1 MSIEA
6 FHFWSPTCTPC
17 IAIKPAID
25 DLKEE
30 FEDVKWTSVNTHIDP
45 QGLGRKMGVQV
56 VPTIVVFKNGAEI
69 GRHSGTN
76 MIVYYSLIRKAK
88 SNL

>member
-17 IAIKPAID
+17 ITIKPAVE

-30 FEDVKWTSVNTHIDP
+30 FEDVKWTSVNTHID
-45 QGLGRKMGVQV
+45 LHGVGKRFGIQV
-56 VPTIVVFKNGAEI
+56 VPTIVVLKNGVEV
-69 GRHSGTN
+69 GRHSGAN
-76 MIVYYSLIRKAK
+76 MILYYTLLKKAR
-88 SNL
+88 SM

>member
-6 FHFWSPTCTPC
+6 FHFWSPSCSPC
-17 IAIKPAID
+17 HAIKPAIE

-30 FEDVKWTSVNTHIDP
+30 FDDVKWTSVNTHIDP
-45 QGLGRKMGVQV
+45 NGLGKKFGVQV
-56 VPTIVVFKNGAEI
+56 VPTIVVLKNGAEV

-76 MIVYYSLIRKAK
+76 MIVYYSLLKKAR
-88 SNL
+88 SM

>member
-17 IAIKPAID
+17 LTIKPAVE

-30 FEDVKWTSVNTHIDP
+30 FEDVKWTSVNTHVDLY
-45 QGLGRKMGVQV
+45 GLGKRFGIQA
-56 VPTIVVFKNGAEI
+56 VPTIVVLKNGVEV
-69 GRHSGTN
+69 GRHSGAN
-76 MIVYYSLIRKAK
+76 MIMYYTLLKKAR
-88 SNL
+88 ST

>member
-6 FHFWSPTCTPC
+6 FHFWSPSCTPC
-17 IAIKPAID
+17 HAIKPAIE

-30 FEDVKWTSVNTHIDP
+30 FDDVKWTSVNTHIDP
-45 QGLGRKMGVQV
+45 YGLGKKFGVQV
-56 VPTIVVFKNGAEI
+56 VPTIVVMKNGVEV

-76 MIVYYSLIRKAK
+76 MIVYYSLLKKAR
-88 SNL
+88 ST

>member
-6 FHFWSPTCTPC
+6 FHFWSPSCTPC
-17 IAIKPAID
+17 HAIKPAIE

-30 FEDVKWTSVNTHIDP
+30 FDDVKWSSVNTHIDP
-45 QGLGRKMGVQV
+45 YGLGKKFGVQV
-56 VPTIVVFKNGAEI
+56 VPTIVVLKNGAEV

-76 MIVYYSLIRKAK
+76 MIVYYSLLKKAR
-88 SNL
+88 SM

>member
-6 FHFWSPTCTPC
+6 FHFWSPTCSPC

-30 FEDVKWTSVNTHIDP
+30 FDDVKWTSVNTHIDP
-45 QGLGRKMGVQV
+45 QALGRRMNVQV
-56 VPTIVVFKNGAEI
+56 VPTIVVFKDGVEV

-88 SNL
+88 SI